1 MMRKQL
7 IAAAM
12 TALFVV
18 GGLAA
23 APSSFAVPSAS
34 PAATTHVASSG
45 RTSHPTPLET
55 YVPFIC
61 SRACH

>member
-12 TALFVV
+12 TALFVA

-23 APSSFAVPSAS
+23 APSSFAVPSAT
-34 PAATTHVASSG
+34 PATTHVALSG
-45 RTSHPTPLET
+45 RASHSTSLDTAAPL
-55 YVPFIC
+55 IC
-61 SRACH
+61 KRGCS

>member
-12 TALFVV
+12 TALFVT

-34 PAATTHVASSG
+34 PATTHIASTG
-45 RTSHPTPLET
+45 RASHPASRDT
-55 YVPFIC
+55 YVPLIC

>member
-7 IAAAM
+7 IATAIP
-12 TALFVV
+12 ALFVA

-34 PAATTHVASSG
+34 PAATTHVASTG
-45 RTSHPTPLET
+45 RTSHPTSLET
-55 YVPFIC
+55 YVPLIY

>member
-1 MMRKQL
+1 M
-7 IAAAM
+7 A
-12 TALFVV
+12 

-34 PAATTHVASSG
+34 PAATTHVASTG
-45 RTSHPTPLET
+45 RTSHPTSLDT
-55 YVPFIC
+55 YVPLIC

>member
-12 TALFVV
+12 TALFVA

-23 APSSFAVPSAS
+23 APSSSAVPST
-34 PAATTHVASSG
+34 PPATTHIAPAG
-45 RTSHPTPLET
+45 RTSHALDAFVPL
-55 YVPFIC
+55 IC